1 MSAVDQRL
9 LRWGRPARIYLATTV
24 VLGAAKA
31 FLLVFQAF
39 LLATIIA
46 GAFVNG
52 KDLAQLAVPMEF
64 LLAVFL
70 LRSLVAWAQELAADR
85 SSARVKSMLRASL
98 VRRVAALGPDGQV
111 VGRAGDL
118 ATLAV
123 RGIDALDGY
132 YARYVPQVV
141 LALIVPTSVLVA
153 VLTVDWVSA
162 AIMFV
167 TLPLVP
173 VFMALVGM
181 ETQAR
186 TDRQLRSL
194 QLLAG
199 HFLDVVTG
207 LTTLKIFG
215 RSRAQLSTIRKVADS
230 YRQRMMATLRV
241 TFLSSL
247 VLELLSSVSVAL
259 VAVAIG
265 LRLLNGHLS
274 LRTSLFVLVLAP
286 EAYLPLRQLAAE
298 YHASAEGVGAAQQVF
313 DVLDQPLA
321 PRRARSDVP
330 DPAQT
335 GLLVKSVSYTYPGR
349 ELPALDGA
357 TLEVRPGELVAL
369 TGPSGCGKS
378 TLLAVL
384 LGFVRPDTGR
394 VVVGDVDLGDLD
406 PDEWRKRVAWVPQR
420 PHLFAATIADNI
432 RLGRPAAT
440 AVEIRSALDAAGLS
454 ALVARLPQDVDTMLG
469 ERGAGL
475 SAGERQRVALAR
487 AFLRDVPL
495 LLLDEP
501 TANLDGD
508 TEAGVLD
515 AIGRLARGR
524 TALMVAHRPSL
535 MALADRVVDMSMAEV
550 LSVAEVP
557 VGG

>member
-24 VLGAAKA
+24 VLGGVKA
-31 FLLVFQAF
+31 VLLVFQAW

-46 GAFVNG
+46 GAFIDG
-52 KDLAQLAVPMEF
+52 KDLSQLGVPMEY
-64 LLAVFL
+64 LLAVFV
-70 LRSLVAWAQELAADR
+70 LRSLVAWAQELAANR
-85 SSARVKSMLRASL
+85 SSARVKSALRTCL

-111 VGRAGDL
+111 IGRTGDL

-141 LALIVPTSVLVA
+141 LAVIVPLTVLVA
-153 VLTVDWVSA
+153 VLALDWVSA
-162 AIMFV
+162 VIMVV

-173 VFMALVGM
+173 IFMALVGM

-186 TDRQLRSL
+186 TERQLRAL

-215 RSRAQLSTIRKVADS
+215 RSRAQLSAIRSVADS
-230 YRQRMMATLRV
+230 YRRKMMATLRL

-259 VAVAIG
+259 VAVSIG
-265 LRLLNGHLS
+265 LRLLSGHLS

-298 YHASAEGVGAAQQVF
+298 YHSSAEGLGAAEQVF
-313 DVLDQPLA
+313 GLLDQPA
-321 PRRARSDVP
+321 PPHGARTDIP

-335 GLLVKSVSYTYPGR
+335 GLVITSVTYTFPGR
-349 ELPALDGA
+349 EQPALEGA
-357 TLEVRPGELVAL
+357 TLEIRPGELVAV

-384 LGFVRPDTGR
+384 LGFVLPGTGTVR
-394 VVVGDVDLGDLD
+394 IGDVDLSDLD
-406 PDEWRKRVAWVPQR
+406 PDE
-420 PHLFAATIADNI
+420 
-432 RLGRPAAT
+432 
-440 AVEIRSALDAAGLS
+440 
-454 ALVARLPQDVDTMLG
+454 
-469 ERGAGL
+469 
-475 SAGERQRVALAR
+475 
-487 AFLRDVPL
+487 
-495 LLLDEP
+495 
-501 TANLDGD
+501 
-508 TEAGVLD
+508 
-515 AIGRLARGR
+515 
-524 TALMVAHRPSL
+524 
-535 MALADRVVDMSMAEV
+535 
-550 LSVAEVP
+550 
-557 VGG
+557 